1 MGKSAEDA
9 EAILLREVSASIST
23 TRIVVADDHRL
34 MLDAI
39 RTALEDEPEIEIVGE
54 AQSGEEVLKVV
65 DQTRPDVVLL
75 DLRMPGMNGFSVL
88 ESLRERHPNVK
99 VVILSGVDEP
109 RVIDAALRRGAEA
122 YVLKQVEPR
131 DLAAAIRQAT
141 ESTIF
146 HPVTESAAAAASP
159 NVNLSPKELTILRG
173 VAGGASNKE
182 LARTLWVS
190 EQTVKFHLTNIY
202 RKLGVANRTEAAHYA
217 HAHRLVDERDVDP
230 KLS

>member
-1 MGKSAEDA
+1 MGG
-9 EAILLREVSASIST
+9 SIPT

-34 MLDAI
+34 MIDAI
-39 RTALEDEPEIEIVGE
+39 RTALESEPEIEIVGE
-54 AQSGEEVLKVV
+54 AQSGQEALRVV
-65 DQTRPDVVLL
+65 ERTRPDVVLL

-88 ESLRERHPNVK
+88 DDLREHQPNVK

-131 DLAAAIRQAT
+131 DLATAIRQAK

-146 HPVTESAAAAASP
+146 HPVATPPAAAIP
-159 NVNLSPKELTILRG
+159 PDVDLSPKELTILRG
-173 VAGGASNKE
+173 VAGGSSNKE
-182 LARTLWVS
+182 LARALWVS